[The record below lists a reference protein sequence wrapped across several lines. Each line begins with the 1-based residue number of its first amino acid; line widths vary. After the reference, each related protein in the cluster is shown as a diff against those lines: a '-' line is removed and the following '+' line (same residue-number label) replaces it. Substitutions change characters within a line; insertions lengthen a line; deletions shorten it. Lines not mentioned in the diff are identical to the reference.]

1 LKPFSELFP
10 PIKVGDLVK
19 RGLDWKW
26 GDQDGNG
33 NGTAIATL
41 DHEGWIFVQWNAS
54 GKNKYRYSEQAGG
67 HDIELCSQSNLPAA
81 SVAPVQA
88 QRRLAE
94 QPPDWDVFISYR
106 VDSDADVA
114 VRLHTLLTARGLT
127 VFLDSKCLQDG
138 EPWEGGFVDALCK
151 SCSFVPVL
159 SRGALKARF
168 ESLSDAA
175 PCDNVLLEYRLAIE
189 LAQRNLLSGIFPLF
203 LGDVLPGATR
213 QRSNYFASSCQPH
226 TPNVVVSSV
235 ERKAARHLDA
245 LGLGPPF
252 VLNMSANDV
261 FFRIASCLGGLL
273 EGPGDDDALLT
284 PHVAAIVDF
293 CGRVKAS

>member
-1 LKPFSELFP
+1 MARHLLSQM
-10 PIKVGDLVK
+10 LVAQPQQ
-19 RGLDWKW
+19 RL
-26 GDQDGNG
+26 Q
-33 NGTAIATL
+33 TIAHVLSHSFFT
-41 DHEGWIFVQWNAS
+41 GQ
-54 GKNKYRYSEQAGG
+54 
-67 HDIELCSQSNLPAA
+67 P
-81 SVAPVQA
+81 

-127 VFLDSKCLQDG
+127 VFLDSKCLKDG
-138 EPWEGGFVDALCK
+138 VPWEGGFVDALCK

-189 LAQRNLLSGIFPLF
+189 LAQRNLLSRIFPLF
-203 LGDVLPGATR
+203 LGDVLPGATH
-213 QRSNYFASSCQPH
+213 QRSHYFSSSCQPH
-226 TPNVVVSSV
+226 TPDVVVSSV
-235 ERKAARHLDA
+235 EGKAARHLDA
-245 LGLGPPF
+245 LGLGLPF
-252 VLNMSANDV
+252 VLNMSAKDV
-261 FFRIASCLGGLL
+261 FSGITSYQGGFVQ
-273 EGPGDDDALLT
+273 GPGDDDALLT